1 MSAAK
6 LMLNHTLQITSAIEL
21 PSPDITIVE
30 VDPWKDPRWESFV
43 LGHSDATIYHHP
55 AWLKALEN
63 EYHQRSLFLACQDP
77 DGTLRGVFPLMYTCG
92 LPLSRDPLTGPR
104 LSSLPR
110 TPLAGPL
117 AADRAALSALV
128 REALRRA
135 SVHSVRLQIKAQTEE
150 LNHGIEEIVRK
161 AWRQTYI
168 VPLAGKPGQPYQIP
182 GSQNRS
188 SIKRSINKA
197 IASRVRTRPAETE
210 GDLRIWYR
218 IYLETMRRNV
228 VPARPYR
235 FFLALWELM
244 RSREIMR
251 LLLAEQQTATGS
263 RIIGGHLFFTFGST
277 VTYAFGASHA
287 SDFALRPN
295 DIIMGQAINDASVAG
310 YKFVDLGEVPKGDD
324 DLARFKTKWG
334 AEPVRLY
341 RYYFPDFP
349 DADPSPD
356 KKAGSAFVL
365 ARRIWSRLPLG
376 VTSWLGDR
384 IYKYL

>member
-1 MSAAK
+1 
-6 LMLNHTLQITSAIEL
+6 MLNHKVQITSSLEL
-21 PSPDITIVE
+21 PSPGAMIVE
-30 VDPWKDPRWESFV
+30 VDPWKDPRWEAFV

-55 AWLKALEN
+55 AWLKALES
-63 EYHQRSLFLACQDP
+63 EYRQRSLFLACQDP
-77 DGTLRGVFPLMYTCG
+77 DGTLQGVFPLMYTRG
-92 LPLSRDPLTGPR
+92 LPLSRGSLTGPR

-117 AADRAALSALV
+117 AANRATLSALV

-135 SVHSVRLQIKAQTEE
+135 SVHSVRLQIKVQAED
-150 LNHGIEEIVRK
+150 LNDGIEEIVRK
-161 AWRQTYI
+161 AWRQSYI

-197 IASRVRTRPAETE
+197 IASGVRTRPAETE
-210 GDLRIWYR
+210 GDLRDWHR

-235 FFLALWELM
+235 FFLALWEQM
-244 RSREIMR
+244 RSTEMMR
-251 LLLAEQQTATGS
+251 LLLADQQTATGS
-263 RIIGGHLFFTFGST
+263 RIIGGHLFFSFGST
-277 VTYAFGASHA
+277 VTYAFGASRA

-310 YKFVDLGEVPKGDD
+310 YKFVDLGEVPEGDD
-324 DLARFKTKWG
+324 DLARFKSKWG

-349 DADPSPD
+349 DADPSRD
-356 KKAGSAFVL
+356 KTGGSAFVL
-365 ARRIWSRLPLG
+365 ARKIWSQLPLG
-376 VTSWLGDR
+376 MTSWLGDQ
-384 IYKYL
+384 IYTYL

>member
-1 MSAAK
+1 M
-6 LMLNHTLQITSAIEL
+6 MLNHTVQITSSLEL
-21 PSPDITIVE
+21 PASGTMIVE
-30 VDPWKDPRWESFV
+30 VDPWKDPRWEAFV
-43 LGHSDATIYHHP
+43 LGHPDATIYHHP
-55 AWLKALEN
+55 AWLKALES
-63 EYHQRSLFLACQDP
+63 EYRQRSLFLACQDQ
-77 DGTLRGVFPLMYTCG
+77 DGTLQGVFPLMYTRG
-92 LPLSRDPLTGPR
+92 LPFSRGPHTGPR

-128 REALRRA
+128 REALRQA
-135 SVHSVRLQIKAQTEE
+135 SVHSVQLQIKAQAEE
-150 LNHGIEEIVRK
+150 LNDGIEQIARK

-168 VPLAGKPGQPYQIP
+168 VPLAGKPDQPYQIP
-182 GSQNRS
+182 GGQNRS

-197 IASRVRTRPAETE
+197 IAGGVRTRPAETV

-244 RSREIMR
+244 RSTEMMR
-251 LLLAEQQTATGS
+251 LLLAEQQTEAGA

-277 VTYAFGASHA
+277 VTYAFGASRA

-295 DIIMGQAINDASVAG
+295 DIIMGQAINDASMAG
-310 YKFVDLGEVPKGDD
+310 CKFVDLGEVPEGDD

-341 RYYFPDFP
+341 RYYFPDFA
-349 DADPSPD
+349 DADHSSD
-356 KKAGSAFVL
+356 KTEGSALVL
-365 ARRIWSRLPLG
+365 ARKIWTHLPLG
-376 VTSWLGDR
+376 MTSWLGDQ
-384 IYKYL
+384 IYTYL